1 MQHLRPRGCG
11 KRCVNVV
18 ERSQRIRER
27 RGGSRMQLSDYRFVR
42 GNARKAQSC
51 RVNPSAGRGSGP
63 RSVMSVATY
72 VVMPTSCGARGWLT
86 AFAAELQVEQAVW
99 RRSLRSADGRWH

>member
-1 MQHLRPRGCG
+1 MQHPRPRGCG
-11 KRCVNVV
+11 KRCVNVA

-27 RGGSRMQLSDYRFVR
+27 RGGLRMRLSDYRFVR
-42 GNARKAQSC
+42 GNVRMAAELPGVSISWAWQRS
-51 RVNPSAGRGSGP
+51 SG
-63 RSVMSVATY
+63 VMAVATY

-99 RRSLRSADGRWH
+99 RCSLRSAGGKWH